1 VPVGA
6 VLLAALFVDPIVRFS
21 FLVFGGLFTLQ
32 TSQQLT
38 DPKLFYLL
46 GTALALGLAL
56 AAIGRSAS
64 TPAYVMLRP
73 LLWLSAVLG
82 AVLVVSLPVALA
94 HQTPV
99 STWVRDA
106 APYVLFA
113 SVPVFALDVSTSRFR
128 HWLPALFLIAGLL
141 TAASLS
147 VGELNRRRLVES
159 SLVPLLVLPS
169 FFLPAALFSYGMGR
183 LMTRGTNRT
192 WWVVTMTLI
201 AALLLLTGSRST
213 LLLVLP
219 AVAVLVLYRP
229 TIRLNR
235 RSAVV
240 AARSIALVLL
250 FLAIIAFFTRTSP
263 SGLIGRFGSIE
274 TLVTRPQSDKS
285 LDVRLFES
293 NQAWQV
299 FLKNPLLGAGPGHIF
314 TWTDWLGKAQASFN
328 IDSGLAVPAK
338 FGIVGTAAFGFALL
352 YLVWFGVRFRLRGPP
367 VMTAAMTAVAGI
379 ALLSLA
385 WFFLGSPFEEKGLG
399 FGLLF
404 LLAIASASISEAPSR
419 GLS

>member
-299 FLKNPLLGAGPGHIF
+299 FLKNPLLGAGHGPI
-314 TWTDWLGKAQASFN
+314 FN

-367 VMTAAMTAVAGI
+367 IMTAAMTAVAGI

-419 GLS
+419 GFS